1 MNDTSPKIAAMVRQM
16 LLTRTPAERLVMS
29 SQMFEA
35 ARAIVLASLPPGLS
49 GTEIRRRL
57 CERLYG
63 DEVDLAAFS
72 RRLDAEKPVAE

>member
-1 MNDTSPKIAAMVRQM
+1 M
-16 LLTRTPAERLVMS
+16 LLARTPAERLAMG

-35 ARAIVLASLPPGLS
+35 ARAIMLASLPPGLS
-49 GTEIRRRL
+49 ATEIRRRL

-72 RRLDAEKPVAE
+72 RRLDAEKPVTE